1 MPPRQASRPTEH
13 RRSNEKPRPD
23 PAGLFHGRTI
33 RLRGSMAAVVWR
45 VAAGGA
51 PPRRTAARPEQDKI
65 AVSAET
71 AHRRHGWWVAMG
83 SDAARMGPR
92 GRHQAF
98 LSPLRPRPPHQ
109 PPLRTPRQSAI
120 SRHTLPTT
128 RKDAGFQPPHAE
140 TPRLARR
147 SGTLRRESSRRT
159 FDVVIDP
166 PPRRQVLHH
175 RQRQGGRADHRLDG
189 QLCFLQIHHQGLV
202 ARDFRVVEHH
212 RGGQ

>member
-1 MPPRQASRPTEH
+1 MPLRQASRPTEH
-13 RRSNEKPRPD
+13 HRSNEKPRPD

-65 AVSAET
+65 TVSAET
-71 AHRRHGWWVAMG
+71 GHRRRGWWVAMG

-92 GRHQAF
+92 GRRQAF
-98 LSPLRPRPPHQ
+98 SPP
-109 PPLRTPRQSAI
+109 SAEAAA
-120 SRHTLPTT
+120 PTT
-128 RKDAGFQPPHAE
+128 APNPAPVGHLQACPADNKEGRGFPAPHAE

-147 SGTLRRESSRRT
+147 SGPLRRESSRRT

-189 QLCFLQIHHQGLV
+189 QLRFLQIHHQSLV